1 MSILDMS
8 RSSQMLS
15 IIRKK
20 TVNRNRLR
28 NYTDDRLAEKDFK
41 QLLSYM
47 DLFKGNHEFSEK
59 RNGQL
64 LKRQNKTYRD

>member
-47 DLFKGNHEFSEK
+47 DLFKVNHEFSEK

-64 LKRQNKTYRD
+64 LKRQNETYRD